1 MLDCPT
7 VILVVFNKV
16 VGSGSLHVEV
26 ECFPP
31 HLLKDNMR
39 CLCHQFPPTDPTH
52 ARLEIW
58 RIPHSGIV

>member
-1 MLDCPT
+1 MLNCPT

-16 VGSGSLHVEV
+16 VGSGS
-26 ECFPP
+26 PP

-39 CLCHQFPPTDPTH
+39 CIWDQFPPTDPTH
-52 ARLEIW
+52 ARLELW